1 MKVKSD
7 IKRVIAK
14 DKAVRRGKQTEEY
27 RCKCANRLFR
37 VLVEPIRR
45 KERTRESPDLR
56 VGIECPLCGAEAR
69 IKLGGPN

>member
-1 MKVKSD
+1 MKVNSLLASPHGFVFGDHTLNIRK
-7 IKRVIAK
+7 
-14 DKAVRRGKQTEEY
+14 EY

-45 KERTRESPDLR
+45 KERTRESADLR